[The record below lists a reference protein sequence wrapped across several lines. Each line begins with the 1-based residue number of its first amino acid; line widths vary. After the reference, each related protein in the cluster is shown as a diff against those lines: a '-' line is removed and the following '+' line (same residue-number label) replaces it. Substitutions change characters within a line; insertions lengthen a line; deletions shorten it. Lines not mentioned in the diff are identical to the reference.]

1 MIIQNIYTLLRI
13 LSAYRINL
21 RTIREL
27 KIQKAGKVACAVSMY
42 SKLTFDNDTR
52 KVEKALKKYEDKK
65 TEALVLLA
73 EIDLL
78 EKMEDVKDAEMWKRK
93 SMKEKLVAVERLR
106 KDLKNQITDYIEK
119 HGDQDLQRYNEL
131 LEELE
136 KDKAHY

>member
-1 MIIQNIYTLLRI
+1 M
-13 LSAYRINL
+13 
-21 RTIREL
+21 
-27 KIQKAGKVACAVSMY
+27 SMY
-42 SKLTFDNDTR
+42 SKMSFDNDTR

-78 EKMEDVKDAEMWKRK
+78 EKMEDVKDAELWKRQ

-106 KDLKNQITDYIEK
+106 KDLKNQVVDYIEK
-119 HGDQDLQRYNEL
+119 HGDQDLQRYTEL

>member
-1 MIIQNIYTLLRI
+1 
-13 LSAYRINL
+13 
-21 RTIREL
+21 
-27 KIQKAGKVACAVSMY
+27 MY

-52 KVEKALKKYEDKK
+52 KVEKSLKKYEEKK

-73 EIDLL
+73 EIDML
-78 EKMEDVKDAEMWKRK
+78 EKMEDVKDAEMWKRQ

-106 KDLKNQITDYIEK
+106 KDLKNQITDYIER
-119 HGDQDLQRYNEL
+119 HGDHDLQRYSEL

>member
-1 MIIQNIYTLLRI
+1 
-13 LSAYRINL
+13 
-21 RTIREL
+21 
-27 KIQKAGKVACAVSMY
+27 MY
-42 SKLTFDNDTR
+42 SKLAFDNDTR

>member
-1 MIIQNIYTLLRI
+1 
-13 LSAYRINL
+13 
-21 RTIREL
+21 
-27 KIQKAGKVACAVSMY
+27 MY